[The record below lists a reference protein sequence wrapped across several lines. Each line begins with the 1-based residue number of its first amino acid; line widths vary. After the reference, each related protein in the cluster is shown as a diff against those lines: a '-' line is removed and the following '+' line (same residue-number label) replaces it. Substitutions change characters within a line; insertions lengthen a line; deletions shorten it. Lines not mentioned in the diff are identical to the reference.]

1 MNWAIN
7 GTSTKYMGL
16 LASFISLTGCIDDSQ
31 YDNLDENM
39 TEFRAGPMVTL
50 KSLPIYPSAE
60 LFSYSAHTLR
70 SPFNLK
76 RQLTKDDSLSDTA
89 IAAPDENRQQEPL
102 ERFDIS
108 ALSMVGTLGTEAQIW
123 VLINDGQGKI
133 YRVGLGSYIGGN
145 LGIIIDIDEREL
157 AVLETVRDG
166 KGGWVKRYRTLTI
179 NSD

>member
-1 MNWAIN
+1 MNRAIN
-7 GTSTKYMGL
+7 GTSIKSFGL

-50 KSLPIYPSAE
+50 ESLPNYPSAE
-60 LFSYSAHTLR
+60 LFNYSAHTLR

-76 RQLTKDDSLSDTA
+76 RQLTKDDSLSVAA
-89 IAAPDENRQQEPL
+89 IAAPDEDRQQEPL

-108 ALSMVGTLGTEAQIW
+108 ALSMVGTLGTEAMIW
-123 VLINDGQGKI
+123 ALINDGQGKI
-133 YRVGLGSYIGGN
+133 YRVSLGNYIGRN

-166 KGGWVKRYRTLTI
+166 KGGWIKRSRTLTI
-179 NSD
+179 NSE